1 MQVFRV
7 RNVSQSTKYFIMSKD
22 YDKQSESFFY
32 VIPSPEYNNTI
43 EEYVVDSTVKHNN
56 FTYKV
61 TNEENTTQKVRI
73 VLFPDGTA
81 EVLKT
86 KK

>member
-1 MQVFRV
+1 
-7 RNVSQSTKYFIMSKD
+7 MSKE
-22 YDKQSESFFY
+22 YDKQEESFFY

-43 EEYVVDSTVKHNN
+43 KDFVVNSTVVHEN
-56 FTYKV
+56 FDYKV
-61 TNEENTTQKVRI
+61 VNEKDTKEKVRI

-81 EVLKT
+81 KVLKT